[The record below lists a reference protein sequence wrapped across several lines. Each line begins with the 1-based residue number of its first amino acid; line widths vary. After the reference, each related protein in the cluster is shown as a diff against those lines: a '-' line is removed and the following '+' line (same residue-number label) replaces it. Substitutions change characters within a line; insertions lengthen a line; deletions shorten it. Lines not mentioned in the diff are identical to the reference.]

1 MAEHL
6 HYDQEFDAFRVA
18 MSYFLSAMA
27 AHCAVAILD
36 HERWRDHS
44 IAYDVARHCRFPLF
58 WAALAG
64 TLAKCTVHAY
74 ACFMLLALYCARV
87 RSTRLHKLL
96 WCIFCCA
103 YAAVRWISH
112 LPPRAHCCSRSPAQS
127 LLASLRR
134 TRRAL
139 AASEPA
145 AVALC
150 CVSTLQ

>member
-64 TLAKCTVHAY
+64 TTIAVHAN
-74 ACFMLLALYCARV
+74 AFVMLLALHCARV
-87 RSTRLHKLL
+87 RSTRLHKPL
-96 WCIFCCA
+96 
-103 YAAVRWISH
+103 
-112 LPPRAHCCSRSPAQS
+112 
-127 LLASLRR
+127 
-134 TRRAL
+134 
-139 AASEPA
+139 
-145 AVALC
+145 
-150 CVSTLQ
+150 

>member
-1 MAEHL
+1 MADHL

-64 TLAKCTVHAY
+64 TTFFSLNSCTFTY
-74 ACFMLLALYCARV
+74 ARSTMMSKRELCTLALALV
-87 RSTRLHKLL
+87 LQLL
-96 WCIFCCA
+96 LCM
-103 YAAVRWISH
+103 
-112 LPPRAHCCSRSPAQS
+112 CSYS
-127 LLASLRR
+127 
-134 TRRAL
+134 
-139 AASEPA
+139 
-145 AVALC
+145 VD
-150 CVSTLQ
+150 

>member
-1 MAEHL
+1 MVDHL

-64 TLAKCTVHAY
+64 NALVHINNCCTCIAVTIMSKRGSSHTTWTHAY
-74 ACFMLLALYCARV
+74 ATTAAYCALY
-87 RSTRLHKLL
+87 
-96 WCIFCCA
+96 
-103 YAAVRWISH
+103 Y
-112 LPPRAHCCSRSPAQS
+112 Q
-127 LLASLRR
+127 LAEE
-134 TRRAL
+134 
-139 AASEPA
+139 ASGR
-145 AVALC
+145 C
-150 CVSTLQ
+150 TS